1 MKWVKRSVLRA
12 VAWLVILAFCW
23 GQTEANLQGSW
34 KLLLENGGISS
45 MHAVLLHTNRVLM
58 FDRLDRGPSNITRT
72 DPACTN
78 VAWPLSFDSECW
90 AHSVEYDIATNK
102 VRPLHLV
109 TDTWCS
115 SGAILSDGTLLQ
127 TGGGGLGENTT
138 RTFKPCSDHT
148 CDWVESTTEK
158 LSFKRWYA
166 SNQILPDN
174 RIVVVG
180 GRQSFSYEFVPKKKP
195 HDFYDLNFL
204 LQTTTNVIEENNLY
218 PFVHL
223 SSDGNLFI
231 FANNESILVDYKTNQ
246 EIRRFPQMPGGGARN
261 YPSTGSSVMLPLDFA
276 DNFARVEIMIC
287 GGTPL
292 GNFIKADQQKVY
304 LKGLNNCGRIEVTSE
319 NPVWQMENMLGPR
332 LMADM
337 IILPT
342 GEILLINGA
351 QQGSAGWQDARVPR
365 LNPWLY
371 RPAQPEG
378 NRFTVLAPS
387 SIPRMYHSTANL
399 LPDGR
404 ILVAG
409 SNPNDYYNFTDD
421 VYSKTELRV
430 EAYSPYYL
438 DQQYDL
444 VRPSIQFVGQFEA
457 IPYASIFKVQFT
469 VGGTLSQD
477 LRFHAYAPPFNTHSV
492 SMSQRMLS
500 LAATPVAKENGLYS
514 VFLMAPPTP
523 VAAPSGY
530 YLLYVVNGGIPS
542 QGHWIRFV

>member
-1 MKWVKRSVLRA
+1 MKWVERSVLQA
-12 VAWLVILAFCW
+12 VAWLVIVAFCW
-23 GQTEANLQGSW
+23 GQTDGQLQGSW
-34 KLLLENGGISS
+34 ELLLENAGISS
-45 MHAVLLHTNRVLM
+45 MHSVLLHTNRVLM
-58 FDRLDRGPSNITRT
+58 YDRQGRGPSNISRT
-72 DPACTN
+72 DPACSN
-78 VAWPLSFDSECW
+78 APRPLPFDSECW
-90 AHSVEYDIATNK
+90 SHSVEYDIATNT

-115 SGAILSDGTLLQ
+115 SGAVLSDGTVIQ
-127 TGGGGLGENTT
+127 TGGFGDGGNMT
-138 RTFKPCSDHT
+138 RIFKPCTDQT

-158 LSFKRWYA
+158 LIFKRWYA

-174 RIVVVG
+174 RIIIVG
-180 GRQSFSYEFVPKKKP
+180 GLVAYSYEFYPKKSGK
-195 HDFYDLNFL
+195 DFEYLNFIW
-204 LQTTTNVIEENNLY
+204 QTITKGEDNNLY

-246 EIRRFPQMPGGGARN
+246 LLRTFPQMPGGGARN

-276 DNFARVEIMIC
+276 DNFTRVEIMIC

-292 GNFIKADQQKVY
+292 GNFIKADKQKVY
-304 LKGLNNCGRIEVTSE
+304 LKGLNNCGRIEITSE
-319 NPVWQMENMLGPR
+319 IPVWQMEDMPGPR

-351 QQGSAGWQDARVPR
+351 ELGSAGWQDARNPV

-371 RPAQPEG
+371 RPAQSAG
-378 NRFTVLAPS
+378 NRFTVLDPS

-409 SNPNDYYNFTDD
+409 SNPNDYYNFADD
-421 VYSKTELRV
+421 VFSKTELRV

-438 DQQYDL
+438 NQQNNL
-444 VRPSIQFVGQFEA
+444 VRPSVKSVQQFEA
-457 IPYASIFKVQFT
+457 IPYASTFQVQFT

-477 LRFHAYAPPFNTHSV
+477 LRFHVYAPPFNTHSV

-500 LAATPVAKENGLYS
+500 LAATPVAKENGFYS
-514 VFLMAPPTP
+514 VFLTAPPNS

-542 QGHWIRFV
+542 QGQWIRFV